1 VGFGHWYLRRG
12 RIDRRTWWLHYTL
25 PFALLNVLA
34 VLADWSFGSGPQLV
48 TQGGAATPGALSL
61 GPLATVVGLLTLV
74 PTISATVCRLHDRNQ
89 PALWLL
95 LLFVPVVGQLVLFG
109 FAGFVPG
116 TPGPNRY
123 GPPPSWLAPRIPDR
137 IPPGWA

>member
-25 PFALLNVLA
+25 PFALLSTLA
-34 VLADWSFGSGPQLV
+34 VLADWSFGHDPGLV
-48 TQGGAATPGALSL
+48 AQGGAAPGAGTL
-61 GPLATVVGLLTLV
+61 GPLATVVAVLTLV
-74 PTISATVCRLHDRNQ
+74 PTISAMVCRLHDWNQ
-89 PALWLL
+89 PAVWLL
-95 LLFVPVVGQLVLFG
+95 LLFLPVVGELALFVL
-109 FAGFVPG
+109 AGCVRG
-116 TPGPNRY
+116 NPGPNRY

>member
-25 PFALLNVLA
+25 PFALLSGLA
-34 VLADWSFGSGPQLV
+34 VLADWSLGHDPGLV
-48 TQGGAATPGALSL
+48 AQNGAAAATPSL
-61 GPLATVVGLLTLV
+61 GPLATTVGLLTLV
-74 PTISATVCRLHDRNQ
+74 PTVSAMVCRLHDWNQ

-95 LLFVPVVGQLVLFG
+95 AGLVPAIGGLALLLMSGCVR
-109 FAGFVPG
+109 G

-123 GPPPSWLAPRIPDR
+123 GPPPAWTAPRIPDR
-137 IPPGWA
+137 IPPGWT